1 MNHFV
6 HLHGSQE
13 NKHPSA
19 EDEKNDRGFALERC
33 WTTAWLCGTLM
44 VSWRLLDD

>member
-19 EDEKNDRGFALERC
+19 EDEKNDRGFARK
-33 WTTAWLCGTLM
+33 
-44 VSWRLLDD
+44 VLDYGLAL